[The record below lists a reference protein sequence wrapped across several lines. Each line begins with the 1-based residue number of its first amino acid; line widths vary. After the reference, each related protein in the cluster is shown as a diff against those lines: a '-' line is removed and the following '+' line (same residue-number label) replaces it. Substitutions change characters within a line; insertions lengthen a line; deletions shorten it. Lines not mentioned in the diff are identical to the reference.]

1 MSRLCAWCPLAPES
15 RRARAVRPASHGIC
29 PPCLAAE
36 LRSDRAGYTRS
47 GARFTVWDEDAR
59 AGAAWAAE
67 LAALEAAPPS
77 RARRASAQA

>member
-15 RRARAVRPASHGIC
+15 RRARAVRPPSHGIC

-36 LRSDRAGYTRS
+36 LRADRAGYTRS
-47 GARFTVWDEDAR
+47 GARFTVWDADAR

-67 LAALEAAPPS
+67 LAAVETALAV
-77 RARRASAQA
+77 RARRANG

>member
-36 LRSDRAGYTRS
+36 VAADRPGYARS
-47 GARFTVWDEDAR
+47 GARFTVWDADAR

-67 LAALEAAPPS
+67 LAAVEAALPS
-77 RARRASAQA
+77 HSRRASARG